1 MSGFVPIFRREL
13 LSFWVTPLAWVL
25 LVVFLLLQGTSFF
38 LTVEHFS
45 KLNTLSIDDGPIQG
59 YFSSPFVP
67 LALLLVCP
75 ALPMRSFAEER
86 RSGTIDGLL
95 TAPVSALAMV
105 LGKYMATLVSYV
117 ALWVPTVLYV
127 VMLRNTGSVDWGVVA
142 SSYLAVFAIGAA
154 YLSVGTLA
162 SCLTRSQLISLMLT
176 LLVVFGLFLLGIG
189 ERIFDEGPLR
199 DLSAHVSVLSQL
211 EELSK
216 GVVDSR
222 RLVFDFSI
230 VLFMLFLS
238 VRVVDSWRWE

>member
-1 MSGFVPIFRREL
+1 MIGFWPIFRREL

-25 LVVFLLLQGTSFF
+25 LVVFLLLQGTSFY

-45 KLNTLSIDDGPIQG
+45 KFTTLSIDDGPIQG
-59 YFSSPFVP
+59 YFGSPFIP
-67 LALLLVCP
+67 LSLLLVCP
-75 ALPMRSFAEER
+75 ALPMRLFAEER
-86 RSGTIDGLL
+86 RSGTIDALL
-95 TAPVSALAMV
+95 TAPVSAAAIVLA
-105 LGKYMATLVSYV
+105 KYSATFVTYV
-117 ALWVPTVLYV
+117 ALWLPTLLYV

-142 SSYLAVFAIGAA
+142 SSYLAVLAIGAA

-189 ERIFDEGPLR
+189 ERIFDEGALR
-199 DLSAHVSVLSQL
+199 EVSAHVSILSQL

-216 GVVDSR
+216 GVIDSR
-222 RLVFDFSI
+222 RLVFDFS
-230 VLFMLFLS
+230 VVGFALFLA